1 MADDIEDLL
10 RLQKGWKKPEPLPEP
25 KFSVL
30 FSQKRLFRDRAAQVL
45 HEAHLGLASAS
56 DEIPPTQA
64 LADYLRVLETRFGLE
79 NCLHVSTFHGLS
91 GSHIPREDIQRLITH
106 LDFPGSFA
114 LFGQGGFWTRARAF
128 NSEPSASPEPKA
140 DVSQISA
147 SPPEGFEAQ

>member
-91 GSHIPREDIQRLITH
+91 EVISHEKISKTYHPLRFSGFLCFIRPRW
-106 LDFPGSFA
+106 
-114 LFGQGGFWTRARAF
+114 FWTRA
-128 NSEPSASPEPKA
+128 SI
-140 DVSQISA
+140 QL
-147 SPPEGFEAQ
+147 

>member
-56 DEIPPTQA
+56 MKF
-64 LADYLRVLETRFGLE
+64 LRLKLWLIICGCWKLGL
-79 NCLHVSTFHGLS
+79 V
-91 GSHIPREDIQRLITH
+91 
-106 LDFPGSFA
+106 
-114 LFGQGGFWTRARAF
+114 
-128 NSEPSASPEPKA
+128 
-140 DVSQISA
+140 
-147 SPPEGFEAQ
+147 